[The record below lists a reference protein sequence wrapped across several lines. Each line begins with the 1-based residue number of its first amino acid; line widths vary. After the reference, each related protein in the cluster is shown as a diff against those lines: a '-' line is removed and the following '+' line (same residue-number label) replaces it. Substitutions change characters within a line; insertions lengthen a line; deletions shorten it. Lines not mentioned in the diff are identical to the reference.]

1 MNTAPLTVII
11 PTYRDGDALR
21 RALRSVACQTLQ
33 PREVI
38 VVDDASGDE
47 STDRICSEYV
57 TQPIKLIKLPRNR
70 GPGAARNTG
79 ILASSEPFL
88 AFLDADDEW
97 HPEKLRIQM
106 ELMLAPGAP
115 LLSSHRKGFAGTAWS
130 SLNGPINARCI
141 TRRAILIANVA
152 PISTVVMR
160 RDAVRHHFPQTYAC
174 EDYWFV
180 AAHVLS
186 GIRSVRMDETLA
198 RADKP
203 AFGTT
208 GLSGRLHA
216 MQLGEMRTHLSL
228 WRTGLISARE
238 YAPLVAWT
246 LAKYLRRL
254 SIVQLRNVAVHLTD
268 RECNRMNTTPNRGLE
283 R

>member
-1 MNTAPLTVII
+1 MNTAPITVII
-11 PTYRDGDALR
+11 PTYCDGDALR

-47 STDRICSEYV
+47 STDRICREYV
-57 TQPIKLIKLPRNR
+57 AQPIKLIKLPRNR
-70 GPGAARNTG
+70 GPGAARNAG

-115 LLSSHRKGFAGTAWS
+115 LLSSHRKGFAGAAWS
-130 SLNGPINARCI
+130 SFNRAMNTRCI
-141 TRRAILIANVA
+141 TRCAILVANIA
-152 PISTVVMR
+152 PISTVVIR
-160 RDAVRHHFPQTYAC
+160 RAEVRHYFPQTYAC

-186 GIRSVRMDETLA
+186 GVRSMRMDETLA

-208 GLSGRLHA
+208 GLSSRLHA
-216 MQLGEMRTHLSL
+216 MQLGEMRTHFSL
-228 WRTGLISARE
+228 WEKGVISAWE

-246 LAKYLRRL
+246 FLKYLRRL
-254 SIVQLRNVAVHLTD
+254 LIVQLRNVAVHLTD
-268 RECNRMNTTPNRGLE
+268 PESNRMNATPNRGLE

>member
-1 MNTAPLTVII
+1 MNTVPLTVII
-11 PTYRDGDALR
+11 PTYCDGDALR
-21 RALRSVACQTLQ
+21 RALRSVASQTLQ

-47 STDRICSEYV
+47 PPDRICSEYV
-57 TQPIKLIKLPRNR
+57 AQPINLIKLPRNL

-106 ELMLAPGAP
+106 GLMLAPGAP
-115 LLSSHRKGFAGTAWS
+115 LLSSHRKGFAGAAWS
-130 SLNGPINARCI
+130 PLNGQISARCI
-141 TRRAILIANVA
+141 TRGTILVANVA
-152 PISTVVMR
+152 PISTVVIR
-160 RDAVRHHFPQTYAC
+160 RDAVRHYFPQTYAC

-186 GIRSVRMDETLA
+186 GVRSMRMDETLA

-203 AFGTT
+203 AFGTS
-208 GLSGRLHA
+208 GLSSRLHA
-216 MQLGEMRTHLSL
+216 MQLGEMRTHFCL
-228 WRTGLISARE
+228 WGKGLISVWE

-246 LAKYLRRL
+246 LLKYLRRL
-254 SIVQLRNVAVHLTD
+254 SIVQFRNVAAHLADGESTRVD
-268 RECNRMNTTPNRGLE
+268 ATPNRSLE

>member
-1 MNTAPLTVII
+1 MSTAPLTVII
-11 PTYRDGDALR
+11 PTYRDGDVLR
-21 RALRSVACQTLQ
+21 RALRSVASQTLK

-38 VVDDASGDE
+38 VVDDGSGDE
-47 STDRICSEYV
+47 LPDSICRENFALS
-57 TQPIKLIKLPRNR
+57 INLIKLPRNL

-130 SLNGPINARCI
+130 SLNEPINARSI
-141 TRRAILIANVA
+141 TRGAILVANVA
-152 PISTVVMR
+152 PISTVVIR
-160 RDAVRHHFPQTYAC
+160 RDAVRHQFPQTYAC

-216 MQLGEMRTHLSL
+216 MQLGEMRTHFSL
-228 WRTGLISARE
+228 WATGLISAWE
-238 YAPLVAWT
+238 YGPLVVWT

-268 RECNRMNTTPNRGLE
+268 RKSNQMDATPNRGLE